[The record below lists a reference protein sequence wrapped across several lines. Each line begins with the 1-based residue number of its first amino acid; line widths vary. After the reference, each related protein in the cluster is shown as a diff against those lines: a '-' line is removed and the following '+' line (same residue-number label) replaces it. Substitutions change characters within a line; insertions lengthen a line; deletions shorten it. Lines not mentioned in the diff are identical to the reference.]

1 MGKWTV
7 PALAGLLLALTCT
20 AAFSAMQEGVKVQ
33 ADGKVIDVDIGH
45 LVPVVIDWNEDGR
58 KDLLVGQF
66 SGGKIRLYLNQGTD
80 SAPVYKDFSYLQAG
94 EKEIRL
100 PAG

>member
-1 MGKWTV
+1 MLILSKDFESGSV
-7 PALAGLLLALTCT
+7 LPE
-20 AAFSAMQEGVKVQ
+20 FPS
-33 ADGKVIDVDIGH
+33 
-45 LVPVVIDWNEDGR
+45 DWNEDGR

-66 SGGKIRLYLNQGTD
+66 SGGRIRLYLNQGTD
-80 SAPVYKDFSYLQAG
+80 GAPVYKDFSYLQAG

>member
-1 MGKWTV
+1 MRTWFWT
-7 PALAGLLLALTCT
+7 ALAGLLLALTCT
-20 AAFSAMQEGVKVQ
+20 AAFGALQEGVKVE
-33 ADGKVIDVDIGH
+33 ADGKAIDVDVGH
-45 LVPVVIDWNEDGR
+45 LVPVVIDWNEDGK

-80 SAPVYKDFSYLQAG
+80 AAPALKDFSYLQAG